1 VETGAA
7 IRRKEDHKEG
17 FTSRTYLEGDDDTS
31 KVPLNLWTATS
42 LDGERDEGEGGAAMV
57 TGLGN
62 PTDSWARVSKLGSKA
77 SNRTPPRSPL
87 HCSPAQHG
95 WPGRKSCRNQVR
107 SDENPATSAT
117 TVPLDEI
124 KKL

>member
-1 VETGAA
+1 VA

-77 SNRTPPRSPL
+77 SNRTPPRLLALLCTALLHSTVGQAEKVVGTKSDLTRIRPHRPL
-87 HCSPAQHG
+87 LYH
-95 WPGRKSCRNQVR
+95 W
-107 SDENPATSAT
+107 
-117 TVPLDEI
+117 DEI
-124 KKL
+124 KKI